1 MVPPYCR
8 HGANRYDRTTALLEA
23 AHKKGGSQLKRFVY
37 SGSSAAVASYF
48 QPIEKARKP
57 WTEADWNDVCL
68 PYFYSDSLSHR

>member
-1 MVPPYCR
+1 MVPHYPR
-8 HGANRYDRTTALLEA
+8 HDANRYDRTTALLEA
-23 AHKKGGSQLKRFVY
+23 AHKQGGSQLKRFVY

-68 PYFYSDSLSHR
+68 PYSYSASPSQR